1 MSDLKVSKIAKP
13 DWLKI
18 KITDGE
24 RYAKTSAI
32 VKSHNLHTICESG
45 RCPNIGECW
54 GRGTATFM
62 IGGEVCTRTCGFCA
76 TKIGK
81 TDELDVF
88 EPLKVAKSIQLMG
101 VEYCVITSVNR
112 DDLPDEGA
120 EHWFR
125 TIRKV
130 KELNPNVGVE
140 VLIPD
145 FHANGKLIQRVLD
158 AEPHVVSHNME
169 TVRRLT
175 PEVRSHAVYDVS
187 LATLKYIAD
196 AGFVAKSAAML
207 GLGESDEEVY
217 ELMDDLLAAGCK
229 ILTLGQYLQP
239 TFKHLRVEEFVTPE
253 KFQRFKEI
261 ALEKGFEYVES
272 GPLVR
277 SSYLAE
283 RAYNGIFGSIQNS
296 GG

>member
-1 MSDLKVSKIAKP
+1 MSDFTTSRIAKP

-18 KITDGE
+18 KRTDGV
-24 RYAKTSAI
+24 RYAKTAAI
-32 VKSHNLHTICESG
+32 VQDHNLNTICQSG
-45 RCPNIGECW
+45 KCPNIGECW

-62 IGGEVCTRTCGFCA
+62 IGGDVCTRSCGFCA

-81 TDELDVF
+81 TDALDRY
-88 EPLKVAKSIQLMG
+88 EPLKVAKSIKLMG

-120 EHWFR
+120 EHWYR
-125 TIRKV
+125 TITKV
-130 KELNPNVGVE
+130 RELNPTVGIE

-145 FHANGKLIQRVLD
+145 FHANPTLIQRVLD
-158 AEPHVVSHNME
+158 ARPHVVSHNIE

-175 PEVRSHAVYDVS
+175 SEVRSHAVYQVS
-187 LATLKYIAD
+187 LATIRYIAD
-196 AGFVAKSAAML
+196 AGFVAKSSAML
-207 GLGESDEEVY
+207 GLGETDHEVY
-217 ELMDDLLAAGCK
+217 ELMDDLLAAGCR

-239 TFKHLRVEEFVTPE
+239 TFKHLRVVEFVAPE
-253 KFQRFKEI
+253 KFAHYKEV
-261 ALEKGFEYVES
+261 ALAKGFDFVES

-283 RAYNGIFGSIQNS
+283 RAYNDIFKR
-296 GG
+296 